1 MSRKHDEVHAP
12 RWYTGV
18 PFFCGSCGE
27 TVEPLTISQHLSF
40 PLGSVLKYC
49 VRAGVKDT
57 SDFGIQDLEKA
68 KFYIDTE
75 IRLRQKYL
83 QPQEELE
90 MEVPLREQEELDAT
104 EEGTL
109 QKRS

>member
-1 MSRKHDEVHAP
+1 M
-12 RWYTGV
+12 
-18 PFFCGSCGE
+18 
-27 TVEPLTISQHLSF
+27 ISQHLSF

-49 VRAGVKDT
+49 VRAGVKDA

-75 IRLRQKYL
+75 IRLRKKR
-83 QPQEELE
+83 QEEE
-90 MEVPLREQEELDAT
+90 SDAT

>member
-1 MSRKHDEVHAP
+1 MSCKHDEVHSP
-12 RWYTGV
+12 HWYTSV
-18 PFFCGSCGE
+18 PFSCGNCGK
-27 TVEPLTISQHLSF
+27 TVEPLAISQHLSF

-49 VRAGVKDT
+49 VRAGVKDA

-75 IRLRQKYL
+75 IRLRKKQ
-83 QPQEELE
+83 QEDELNA
-90 MEVPLREQEELDAT
+90 V
-104 EEGTL
+104 EEGTF